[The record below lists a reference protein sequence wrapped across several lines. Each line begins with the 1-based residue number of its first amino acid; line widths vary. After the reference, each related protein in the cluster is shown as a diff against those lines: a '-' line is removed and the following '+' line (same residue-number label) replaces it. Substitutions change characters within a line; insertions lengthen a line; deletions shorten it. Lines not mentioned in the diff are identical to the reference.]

1 MNSVSNASNP
11 SIVSPEPIP
20 TTPSSVS
27 TRTIVTGKAVR
38 GTGIPGRRE
47 RRIERDPQA
56 IQPDRG
62 DAHVEAVSPTRP
74 RCGTVRAPR
83 RATGRA
89 TPAGGSQ
96 RRWSD
101 EPIRRRSSSST
112 TSRSATT
119 PPPARAGAKRGTPGA
134 VNDLSLV
141 VPAGKI
147 CILVG
152 PSGCGKTTSLK
163 MVNRLIEPTSG
174 QILIDGVDAA
184 TRELTELRRSIGYV
198 IQQVGLFPH
207 QTIGDNV
214 ATVPRLLGW
223 PKARQQERSEELLG
237 LVGLDPAK
245 YRDRFP
251 SQLSGGE
258 RQRVGVA
265 RALAADPPIM
275 LMDEPFGAVDPIVR
289 DRLQNEFLRLQETIA
304 KTILFVTH
312 DIDEAIKM
320 GDLVAVFQTGG
331 ILAQFGPPLDILAAP
346 GVRVRRPL
354 RRPGPRP
361 QAPVA
366 AAGVRRR
373 APAGRHRAARR
384 PAARRP
390 ARRAA
395 DDPLPL
401 RPRRRRGEPAARL
414 GRPRRPAG
422 GWRRDR
428 GDGQP
433 GLADR
438 QQADDPQGRAVD
450 DARRRRPDRHRR
462 RPDGRRSRAC

>member
-1 MNSVSNASNP
+1 MAVQPRQAATVEFEHVTKRYDAP
-11 SIVSPEPIP
+11 S
-20 TTPSSVS
+20 
-27 TRTIVTGKAVR
+27 GKDKNK
-38 GTGIPGRRE
+38 P
-47 RRIERDPQA
+47 
-56 IQPDRG
+56 
-62 DAHVEAVSPTRP
+62 
-74 RCGTVRAPR
+74 
-83 RATGRA
+83 
-89 TPAGGSQ
+89 
-96 RRWSD
+96 
-101 EPIRRRSSSST
+101 
-112 TSRSATT
+112 
-119 PPPARAGAKRGTPGA
+119 TPGA
-134 VNDLSLV
+134 VNDLSLK

-174 QILIDGVDAA
+174 KILIDGMDAS

-223 PKARQQERSEELLG
+223 PKARLRERSEELLG

-331 ILAQFGPPLDILAAP
+331 ILAQFGRPLDILAAP
-346 GVRVRRPL
+346 ASEFVARFVGQDRGLKRLSLLRVSD
-354 RRPGPRP
+354 
-361 QAPVA
+361 V
-366 AAGVRRR
+366 
-373 APAGRHRAARR
+373 
-384 PAARRP
+384 
-390 ARRAA
+390 
-395 DDPLPL
+395 PL
-401 RPRRRRGEPAARL
+401 RPAVT
-414 GRPRRPAG
+414 GRPGDPA
-422 GWRRDR
+422 
-428 GDGQP
+428 
-433 GLADR
+433 
-438 QQADDPQGRAVD
+438 D
-450 DARRRRPDRHRR
+450 DARRRALDDPLRYLLMIDGGNKPIGWVAHGDIPADGPLTESMANPSSPVLNKRTTLKDALSMMLDADVQTGIVVDRTGAVQGLLAIDTIADKMREGEHAAAFDQVPPPDPEVGD
-462 RPDGRRSRAC
+462 PDPADDPGATPDAVEAGV